1 MKLRAK
7 KKWILILIGL
17 AVLLTVAGVLLWWLT
32 PPPQVE
38 EEEERSYSTSF
49 DAKSGTLTITGSG
62 MVEDLYPRDVYNG
75 LVWGDTVIA
84 VDTTVRHIVIGEG
97 ITRIFNSFN
106 DLHSLEDIVF
116 PKTLTEI
123 DTSFIDCDRLVRLD
137 FYPAM
142 IAIRHNSFYDCDGL
156 KEIRFSS
163 EIMIK
168 DAGHSSKPFG
178 NLDSLT
184 EVHIPGGSY
193 LSSAFVGCPQLKKVL
208 LGPGKVSIADFYF
221 STFGESQMRP
231 FYECHEDLKIY
242 ATQTDGFSNH
252 SLESLAPIVVSEEE
266 LLSMIQNEG

>member
-1 MKLRAK
+1 MKLSAK

-17 AVLLTVAGVLLWWLT
+17 AALLIVAGVVVWRLT

-49 DAKSGTLTITGSG
+49 DAESGTLTITGTG

-106 DLHSLEDIVF
+106 DLHCLEDIVF
-116 PKTLTEI
+116 PETLTEI

-137 FYPAM
+137 FHPAM

-168 DAGHSSKPFG
+168 DAGHSSDPFG

-184 EVHIPGGSY
+184 EIHIPGGSH
-193 LSSAFVGCPQLKKVL
+193 LSSAFIGCPQLKKVL
-208 LGPGKVSIADFYF
+208 LGPGEVGIARALFTDIDRSVHESF
-221 STFGESQMRP
+221 S
-231 FYECHEDLKIY
+231 ECHEDLKIY
-242 ATQTDGFSNH
+242 ATKTDRIFYDSVPVD
-252 SLESLAPIVVSEEE
+252 PIVVSEEE

>member
-1 MKLRAK
+1 MKLSAK

-49 DAKSGTLTITGSG
+49 DAESGTLTITGSG
-62 MVEDLYPRDVYNG
+62 KVEDLYPRDIHGG

-84 VDTTVRHIVIGEG
+84 VDTTVRHLVIGEG
-97 ITRIFNSFN
+97 ITQIFNSFN
-106 DLHSLEDIVF
+106 DLHCLEDIVF
-116 PKTLTEI
+116 PETLAVI
-123 DTSFIDCDRLVRLD
+123 DTCFIDCDRLVRLD
-137 FYPAM
+137 FHPVM
-142 IAIRHNSFYDCDGL
+142 TSIRHNSFYDCDGL

-163 EIMIK
+163 EIIIT
-168 DAGHSSKPFG
+168 DAGHSSDPFG

-184 EVHIPGGSY
+184 EIHIPGGSD

-208 LGPGKVSIADFYF
+208 LGPGKVLIVDTYF
-221 STFGESQMRP
+221 STFGESQMVS

-242 ATQTDGFSNH
+242 VTQTDGFYNN
-252 SLESLAPIVVSEEE
+252 SLETLAPIVVSEEE